1 MSGNESASILG
12 SYPTTNSKIES
23 QDSDDMNNTKTS
35 AADDHQEDSARNG
48 INEEISHPDSSIDM
62 AEQQGSS
69 SVCANKIDDQVFD
82 DVKEIDI
89 AIKKSILTISDKS
102 SR

>member
-1 MSGNESASILG
+1 MIIKRIQLE
-12 SYPTTNSKIES
+12 
-23 QDSDDMNNTKTS
+23 
-35 AADDHQEDSARNG
+35 NG

-62 AEQQGSS
+62 AKQQGSS

-82 DVKEIDI
+82 DVKETDI